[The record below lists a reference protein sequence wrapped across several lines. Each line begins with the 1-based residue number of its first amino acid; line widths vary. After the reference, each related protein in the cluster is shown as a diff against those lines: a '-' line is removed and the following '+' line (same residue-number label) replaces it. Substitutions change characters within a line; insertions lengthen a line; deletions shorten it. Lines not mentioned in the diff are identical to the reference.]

1 MHWIDS
7 GDTRSEPSVPPHPH
21 SQLPSRGS
29 EPERDQDGKTLLLD
43 PVPINGSQPLKT
55 EHPTADRSLAHS
67 VFWNAIGDW
76 GSQILSWAG
85 FLIVVRFV
93 PPSDFG
99 LAAMAVLLL
108 PYMNLVTAFGIPRA
122 VVTLRDL
129 TGEQLAQLN
138 SVSLAV
144 SVACFGLAAALAKP
158 LALFFRSPRLAP
170 VVVTVSTSL
179 LLVGL
184 QGVPAAIL
192 AKQLRFRL
200 LTLQNALSSVVSTAI
215 TLLLAIAGM
224 GYWALILGNLLG
236 AVIRC
241 ALVLSSQ
248 PCRLAMPRLD
258 TVRVPLRFGARI
270 MVSMIASSSYSNLD
284 NFVAGRTLGET
295 ALGLYGAAWGLANLP
310 VEKIT
315 TLVTTVLPSYLATI
329 QDQPTL
335 LRRYLLTMTNTI
347 ALATFPATVGL
358 GLVARDL
365 VPLLLGPRWIG
376 MAGPLTVLSYYAG
389 FRSIVA
395 LLPKYLVAVGEVDF
409 VMWNDLFALFLLP
422 AAFYIGSSRGITGV
436 AWGWVIAF
444 PLVAVP
450 LYRKTFRI
458 LRLRTID
465 YISEIRPALEG
476 TAAMILFILVSSRTL
491 TATWHGPQ
499 RLVFEV
505 LGGGLTYVGMLG
517 LRHSDRL
524 RSLLE
529 LGRRAFK
536 LDGVPK
542 STAVRP

>member
-1 MHWIDS
+1 V
-7 GDTRSEPSVPPHPH
+7 TLQAH
-21 SQLPSRGS
+21 SQLPSNHSLPLAEGDAK
-29 EPERDQDGKTLLLD
+29 ERAFH
-43 PVPINGSQPLKT
+43 PVPVSESLSPEIERPI
-55 EHPTADRSLAHS
+55 ADRSLAHS

-76 GSQILSWAG
+76 GSQLLSWAG

-99 LAAMAVLLL
+99 LAAMAILLL

-129 TGEQLAQLN
+129 TEEQLAQLN
-138 SVSLAV
+138 SVSLGV
-144 SVACFGLAAALAKP
+144 SVGCFGVATALAKP
-158 LALFFRSPRLAP
+158 LAMFFHSPRLAP
-170 VVVTVSTSL
+170 VIVTVSTSL
-179 LLVGL
+179 LLVGI

-215 TLLLAIAGM
+215 TLSLAIAGM
-224 GYWALILGNLLG
+224 GYWALIIGNLLG
-236 AVIRC
+236 AVTRC
-241 ALVLSSQ
+241 ALVLRAQ
-248 PCRLAMPRLD
+248 PCRLAIPRLD

-315 TLVTTVLPSYLATI
+315 TLVTTVLPSYLAAI
-329 QDQPTL
+329 QNRPAV

-365 VPLLLGPRWIG
+365 VPLLLGPRWVG

-409 VMWNDLFALFLLP
+409 VMWNDLFALILLP
-422 AAFYIGSSRGITGV
+422 VAFYIGSRRGITGV

-458 LRLRTID
+458 LHLQAFD
-465 YISEIRPALEG
+465 YMSEIWPALEG
-476 TAAMILFILVSSRTL
+476 TAAMMLFILGSRLAL
-491 TATWHGPQ
+491 TGTWHSAQ
-499 RLVFEV
+499 RLLFDVFV
-505 LGGGLTYVGMLG
+505 GGLIYVGVLA
-517 LRHSDRL
+517 LRHAERL
-524 RSLLE
+524 QSLLQ
-529 LGRRAFK
+529 LGRRVFK
-536 LDGVPK
+536 LNRVPNHVPAK
-542 STAVRP
+542 P